1 MHIKFLARGTGSG
14 RDATGQP
21 REGAEV
27 LCGNPDKVAAVA
39 DSLDFEHRYTSG
51 VIAWAPEK
59 QPHRRADRGG
69 PGCLRGDGLG
79 GTGARDRYASWAA
92 VLHREH
98 GGGGVDLRGVRQSNS
113 QMAGAAARG
122 QVKDTGAAG
131 CYSPDSGSS
140 GSRRNASINSG
151 SVSVPST
158 RPARYCPIIGPNL
171 KPSADP
177 PPANQTL
184 LKSG

>member
-59 QPHRRADRGG
+59 QPTDEQIE
-69 PGCLRGDGLG
+69 
-79 GTGARDRYASWAA
+79 A
-92 VLHREH
+92 VLDAFEETAW
-98 GGGGVDLRGVRQSNS
+98 
-113 QMAGAAARG
+113 AGLEPETDMPPGPPCCTVSTAEAGLSCAVSGNPTVKWRARRHV
-122 QVKDTGAAG
+122 VK
-131 CYSPDSGSS
+131 
-140 GSRRNASINSG
+140 
-151 SVSVPST
+151 
-158 RPARYCPIIGPNL
+158 
-171 KPSADP
+171 
-177 PPANQTL
+177 
-184 LKSG
+184 